1 MGKRRRKGRQF
12 WAEADRQCPGT
23 LFEPAA
29 ECKVQG
35 KMGILEGRM
44 GGQTHLAVFLFWLV
58 PRGINLLPV
67 AAFVG
72 LGALDNTKNHQEL
85 ARW

>member
-23 LFEPAA
+23 PFEPAA

-35 KMGILEGRM
+35 KMGILEGRR
-44 GGQTHLAVFLFWLV
+44 GGQTHLAVFLFGWS
-58 PRGINLLPV
+58 RG
-67 AAFVG
+67 G
-72 LGALDNTKNHQEL
+72 LICFLWPLSLALEH
-85 ARW
+85 

>member
-23 LFEPAA
+23 PFEPAA

-35 KMGILEGRM
+35 KMGILEGRR
-44 GGQTHLAVFLFWLV
+44 GGTDAPRSLAFWLV
-58 PRGINLLPV
+58 PRGN
-67 AAFVG
+67 
-72 LGALDNTKNHQEL
+72 
-85 ARW
+85 